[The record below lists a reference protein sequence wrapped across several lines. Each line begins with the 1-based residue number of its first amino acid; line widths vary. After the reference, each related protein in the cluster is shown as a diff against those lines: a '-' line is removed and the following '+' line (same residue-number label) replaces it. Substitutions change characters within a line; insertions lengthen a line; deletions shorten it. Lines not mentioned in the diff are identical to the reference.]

1 MNTILVMLRCL
12 SAVGIMTLLPLTCFS
27 LTSFSCP
34 VGPCE
39 RGAEQPGPAHL
50 PDEDGQGPHGQPHT
64 LLREI
69 CKSRHD
75 SDSVKF

>member
-1 MNTILVMLRCL
+1 M
-12 SAVGIMTLLPLTCFS
+12 SSSP
-27 LTSFSCP
+27 P